1 MYSLFDNANS
11 GIHEQTYSLD
21 GKWGRLKMHD
31 LKMQDWKMTDN
42 FEGIAGS
49 GKCRTGKWRT
59 MLISAYVFFTNFLTD
74 DIQGGF

>member
-42 FEGIAGS
+42 VLANSEQNYGVWKMQDWKMADH
-49 GKCRTGKWRT
+49 
-59 MLISAYVFFTNFLTD
+59 VN
-74 DIQGGF
+74 